1 MKSLCIGTRGSDLA
15 LWQARH
21 IAEQLRTAT
30 GVSVDIKIIQ
40 SEADLKPE
48 MPLTPEDWPT
58 GGFTTALEDALLAGN
73 IDIAVH
79 SLKDLPTQSHQDLV
93 IASIP
98 QRGPVHD
105 VILARSAALADSI
118 RSALDKG
125 NFPNQPINI
134 GSSSPRRA
142 WQAERFLGCTAV
154 PIRGNVPTR
163 ISKLIAGQYDAIC
176 LAAAGLHRL
185 NLQHDY
191 QIDLPIDRFPTA
203 PGQGALAVQT
213 HRAAEWIALVQSID
227 HAPTRQ
233 CVQAERTF
241 LHVMK
246 AGCHAPLAASAVL
259 QNNQIR
265 LHVQMRL
272 GAKACFEK
280 IASGPDPEQLGQQL
294 AEQALQAEKQP

>member
-1 MKSLCIGTRGSDLA
+1 MKSLRIGTRGSDLA

-21 IAEQLRTAT
+21 IAERLRQAT

-40 SEADLKPE
+40 TEADLKPE

-58 GGFTTALEDALLAGN
+58 GGFTTALEEALLAGS
-73 IDIAVH
+73 IDLAVH
-79 SLKDLPTQSHQDLV
+79 SLKDLPTQSPHDLV

-98 QRGPVHD
+98 ERGPVHD
-105 VILARSAALADSI
+105 VILARSAEIADAL
-118 RSALDKG
+118 RLALDKG
-125 NFPNQPINI
+125 KLPSQPVNI

-163 ISKLIAGQYDAIC
+163 IAKLIAGQYDAIC

-191 QIDLPIDRFPTA
+191 QINLPIDRFPTA

-213 HRAAEWIALVQSID
+213 HRAAEWISLLQAID
-227 HAPTRQ
+227 HQPTRQ

-259 QNNQIR
+259 QDNQIR

-272 GAKACFEK
+272 GNKTSFEQ
-280 IASGPDPEQLGQQL
+280 IAYGADPEQLGQQL
-294 AEQALQAEKQP
+294 AEQALQAERQP

>member
-1 MKSLCIGTRGSDLA
+1 
-15 LWQARH
+15 
-21 IAEQLRTAT
+21 
-30 GVSVDIKIIQ
+30 
-40 SEADLKPE
+40 
-48 MPLTPEDWPT
+48 
-58 GGFTTALEDALLAGN
+58 
-73 IDIAVH
+73 
-79 SLKDLPTQSHQDLV
+79 V

-105 VILARSAALADSI
+105 VILARSAEFADAL
-118 RSALDKG
+118 RLALEERKL
-125 NFPNQPINI
+125 PSQPIKI

-185 NLQHDY
+185 NVQHDY

-203 PGQGALAVQT
+203 PGQGALAIQT
-213 HRAAEWIALVQSID
+213 HRAAEWMPLLQAIE

-246 AGCHAPLAASAVL
+246 AGCHAPLAAAAVL
-259 QNNQIR
+259 ENNQVC

-272 GAKACFEK
+272 GSKACFEQ
-280 IASGPDPEQLGQQL
+280 IAYGVDPEQLGQQL